1 MADQSGGSRASLSC
15 PTVFAPQVAGMY
27 VRTEKDSKR
36 LGRHRI
42 HDSGACLSTMQ
53 CSSFGCET
61 GRHGKW
67 RIIHTGG
74 LGEEKVGDKVFAGIT
89 IR

>member
-1 MADQSGGSRASLSC
+1 MADQSGGSWASLSC

-27 VRTEKDSKR
+27 VRAEKDSKR